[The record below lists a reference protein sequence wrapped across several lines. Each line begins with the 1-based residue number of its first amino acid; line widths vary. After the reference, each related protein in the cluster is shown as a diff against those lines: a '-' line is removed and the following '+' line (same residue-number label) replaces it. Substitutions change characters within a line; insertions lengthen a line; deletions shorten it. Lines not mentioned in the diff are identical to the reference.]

1 MGTDCGMWLRDSFFY
16 KTESGE
22 KIVEVRLFDVKR
34 QKLKV
39 GNVIRFLKMS
49 DAKDFVD
56 TRIVGLFRFD
66 SFGEL
71 FGKFGGNYYG
81 KDVEYDV
88 EDFIRGC
95 RKYYSKEKE
104 LEFGVLAIKI
114 EVIK

>member
-1 MGTDCGMWLRDSFFY
+1 MRIDCEMRLRDFPFDRI
-16 KTESGE
+16 ESGE
-22 KIVEVRLFDVKR
+22 KIVEIRLFDVKR

-39 GNVIRFLKMS
+39 GDVVRFLKRS
-49 DAKDFVD
+49 NVKDFVD

-71 FGKFGGNYYG
+71 FGEFGGDRYC

-88 EDFIRGC
+88 EDFVRGC